1 MFKYSY
7 FLTQKEIELSY
18 YAYEKYCGA
27 LRKSKIALKIL
38 FYSVFGT
45 VIGALTGVISNLIP
59 SEEVL
64 GKQEEMFVVLS
75 SAIIGFIAF
84 SVMALMMINH
94 IKKECG
100 KKGYADYRFGFDK
113 TGLFNIEFYEDNVII
128 TSAYKRYTESYDDI
142 KFIISDKSCFTLV
155 LRDNQTLIPFSK
167 NKQNSEKLFLTD
179 NFLREKLGERF
190 IYKVED

>member
-18 YAYEKYCGA
+18 YAYEKYCGS

-45 VIGALTGVISNLIP
+45 VIGTLTGVISNLIP

-64 GKQEEMFVVLS
+64 DKQEEMFVVLS